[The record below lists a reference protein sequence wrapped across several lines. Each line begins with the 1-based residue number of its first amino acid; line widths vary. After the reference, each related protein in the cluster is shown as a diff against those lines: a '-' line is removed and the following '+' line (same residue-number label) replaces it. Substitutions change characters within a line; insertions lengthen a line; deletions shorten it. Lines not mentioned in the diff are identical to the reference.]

1 MTILVYVRRIT
12 LCTKMCL
19 LIVCR
24 LSHDAFGRTLFH
36 FSRQSSSS
44 SMFFFFAYIKL
55 IIIKMMMM
63 DDVPILLL
71 LLLDYLLLSL
81 IPL

>member
-1 MTILVYVRRIT
+1 
-12 LCTKMCL
+12 MCL

-44 SMFFFFAYIKL
+44 SMLFFL
-55 IIIKMMMM
+55 PIINNKKNNDD

-71 LLLDYLLLSL
+71 LLLDYLLYYISFISFLTVAGD
-81 IPL
+81 PAPQAWA